1 MSEILAEAG
10 RITERSPEV
19 KGKITFGLQSA
30 YAELTGQE
38 PMRFVAPASQVADL
52 SDEDLIVVRF
62 SRIDNGTVSGPLP
75 VVALSR
81 A

>member
-1 MSEILAEAG
+1 MSKILAEAG
-10 RITERSPEV
+10 RITGLGPEIS
-19 KGKITFGLQSA
+19 GKITFGLQSA
-30 YAELTGQE
+30 YARLSGQE
-38 PMRFVAPASQVADL
+38 PTRFVASASQMADL
-52 SDEDLIVVRF
+52 SVDDLVVVRF

>member
-10 RITERSPEV
+10 RITGLGPEIS
-19 KGKITFGLQSA
+19 GEITFGLQSA

-38 PMRFVAPASQVADL
+38 PTRFVASASQMADL

-62 SRIDNGTVSGPLP
+62 NRIDNGTGSGPLP